1 VHAGAPVAHRS
12 GGRLEIVIA
21 GLIGAAAVV
30 AAYATVSAERA
41 EHKATIAFHEGVRA
55 TTAAGQAATAGN
67 QVLQADQQLFIQYA
81 AAREAGH
88 HRLVRYIYDQ
98 LMSPELRAGVR
109 WWLGNVRARTPFDPA
124 DPAYRIPAHDRAA
137 ALSRRSARLVELG
150 QSKQELADSY
160 HVVDV
165 VVAGALFL
173 LGLAGVLRPGPIRP
187 TAVVLGTGV
196 LIAATVLL
204 ALA

>member
-1 VHAGAPVAHRS
+1 VHAGAPVAHRP

-30 AAYATVSAERA
+30 AAYATLSAERA
-41 EHKATIAFHEGVRA
+41 EHKATVAFDEGVRA

-88 HRLVRYIYDQ
+88 HRLVRYIYNH
-98 LMSPELRAGVR
+98 LMSPGLRAGVR
-109 WWLGNVRARTPFDPA
+109 WWLVNVRARSPFDPA
-124 DPAYRIPAHDRAA
+124 DPAYRIPEHDRAV

-150 QSKQELADSY
+150 QSKQELADRY

-165 VVAGALFL
+165 VVAGALFM

>member
-1 VHAGAPVAHRS
+1 
-12 GGRLEIVIA
+12 
-21 GLIGAAAVV
+21 
-30 AAYATVSAERA
+30 
-41 EHKATIAFHEGVRA
+41 
-55 TTAAGQAATAGN
+55 
-67 QVLQADQQLFIQYA
+67 VLQADQQLFIQYA

-88 HRLVRYIYDQ
+88 HRLVRYIDNQ

-124 DPAYRIPAHDRAA
+124 DPAYRISAHDRAA

-150 QSKQELADSY
+150 ESKQELADRY

-204 ALA
+204 ALACPGVGVAALVRRHGVGRS